1 MAELQV
7 GSTFAGHRI
16 EGIAGRG
23 GMGVVYRATHLALD
37 HVVAMKVIST
47 QLAGDDVFRER
58 FRSESR
64 IAVSIRHPNVVPIH
78 HAGEE
83 DGLIFVTMD
92 LIEGTDL
99 RKLINA
105 ERKLAPDR
113 AVEIVRQA
121 AAALDAAHAKGL
133 VHRDVKPGNILIEE
147 RETGEHAYLTDF
159 GLTKR
164 IEATSG
170 VTATGAFVG
179 TLDYVAPEQIKGQRT
194 DARTDVYAL
203 GCVLFEVLTGQPPF
217 ASQEDKVAKIYAH
230 LQEEPPPLLARGRGM
245 PDGLDAVVGRALSKD
260 PDDRYP
266 SAGDLSRAAL
276 AALEYRQ
283 VTVAEHTVGV
293 GAAAP
298 ESEESPALGET
309 QPAEVPREH
318 VASDPVASAP
328 AEAPPADESE
338 PQLTAATKV
347 DAFTDAAA
355 AAAAAE
361 AGSEAPAAAEGAG
374 GDDGGGG
381 ASPRSAE
388 TVAAPQPRR
397 ESRLSRIPGIPA
409 LVLAVATIVIA
420 AIVISG
426 LGSGGDSNTTASTSG
441 STTSG
446 KSAPPVRNGKFV
458 DSYKVGGLPV
468 EVADGLNYVWVT
480 SRQDPGQVFQL
491 NTNDGSLENTYTVGA
506 LPEGIAVGPH
516 LVWVAN
522 VGDQVN
528 PGTVQSINP
537 QNGNVSQAI
546 DVGVQPRVV
555 AYGDNF
561 FWVANSGG
569 HSISRVNPRA
579 GTADTWLQTDEDPH
593 GLLIHGQFI
602 YVVNRGDSTIQK
614 FDVSK
619 KGSPPVAS
627 GTVGNNPKGIA
638 YADGKIWV
646 TNPGPDQG
654 TADGTV
660 SILDADTLKPVTDLD
675 KDTLSFGK
683 GSLPRGIVFDSGS
696 LWVALGGTGQVA
708 QIDPADGTVR
718 TTVDQK
724 GVGEADGI
732 AGGAGGI
739 WTANGEDGT
748 VARINPTPPA
758 PGK

>member
-245 PDGLDAVVGRALSKD
+245 PDGLDAVVGRALSKE

-276 AALEYRQ
+276 AALEFKQ

-309 QPAEVPREH
+309 QPAETPPGPA
-318 VASDPVASAP
+318 ASEPA
-328 AEAPPADESE
+328 AEAPSAEESE

-347 DAFTDAAA
+347 EAFTAA

-361 AGSEAPAAAEGAG
+361 AGSEAPAGAESAG
-374 GDDGGGG
+374 GDGGG

-388 TVAAPQPRR
+388 TVAAPQPPR
-397 ESRLSRIPGIPA
+397 ESRLSRVPGIPA
-409 LVLAVATIVIA
+409 LVLGVATIVIA

-426 LGSGGDSNTTASTSG
+426 LGSGGDSNTTASTTG

-446 KSAPPVRNGKFV
+446 KSAAPPPDGKFV

-468 EVADGLNYVWVT
+468 EVADGLDFVWVT
-480 SRQDPGQVFQL
+480 SRQDTGLVFQL

-528 PGTVQSINP
+528 PGSVQSINP
-537 QNGNVSQAI
+537 QNGNVSDAI

-561 FWVANSGG
+561 FWVANSGS

-579 GTADTWLQTDEDPH
+579 MTAETWVQTDDDPH
-593 GLLIHGQFI
+593 GLLVHGQFI

-614 FDVSK
+614 FDVTK
-619 KGSPPVAS
+619 KGAAPAAT
-627 GTVGNNPKGIA
+627 GTVGDNPKGIA

-675 KDTLSFGK
+675 NDTLSFGK

-708 QIDPADGTVR
+708 QINPADGKVQA
-718 TTVDQK
+718 TVDQK